1 MPTRA
6 GMRLAATRAQNPWS
20 TGAHPRSA
28 ALAAVV
34 NLTWLLSGPQEPMA
48 LYLLRAGF
56 LALCGG
62 GMLLMGQSLLP
73 DVMEHDFQRTGLRR
87 EGLYA
92 GLYSFIEKFAFATA
106 PLIMPAPW
114 LCPVGARSKATV

>member
-1 MPTRA
+1 
-6 GMRLAATRAQNPWS
+6 
-20 TGAHPRSA
+20 
-28 ALAAVV
+28 
-34 NLTWLLSGPQEPMA
+34 MA
-48 LYLLRAGF
+48 LYLLRACF

-106 PLIMPAPW
+106 PLTLGVLLSTMGFEPGLPRGASQPESALLAITLSMAVIPAIANALKVP
-114 LCPVGARSKATV
+114 LALKLRALPASAQDG